1 MSEDN
6 KPQIII
12 HKSNWAWQLITVVIF
27 LVILVALMVKNP
39 SERDFARACVKEYT
53 QRQLNAD
60 PGMSELVSNLI
71 DQFIGS
77 ELALPIES
85 NDYLVCS
92 SFSFDQTL
100 DDREVHIK
108 AFGIW
113 GKIIFTDVRIV
124 SKKDVASLGN
134 FPEELLGTWKRECV
148 EFGSFDDL
156 LIYKEGNSYYF
167 NGYETYGEIYD
178 ISGSDDRF
186 KFSYIAESND
196 GVEPFDVEI
205 SLRIDGDELYVEG
218 EKVRYR
224 CDSNY

>member
-1 MSEDN
+1 MSDDN

-39 SERDFARACVKEYT
+39 SERDFAKACVKEYT

-60 PGMSELVSNLI
+60 PAMSELVANLI

-100 DDREVHIK
+100 DE
-108 AFGIW
+108 
-113 GKIIFTDVRIV
+113 KIICLIRIKYGHV
-124 SKKDVASLGN
+124 NKLIMKMKLCLHYWITTLQSKQN
-134 FPEELLGTWKRECV
+134 
-148 EFGSFDDL
+148 
-156 LIYKEGNSYYF
+156 
-167 NGYETYGEIYD
+167 
-178 ISGSDDRF
+178 
-186 KFSYIAESND
+186 
-196 GVEPFDVEI
+196 
-205 SLRIDGDELYVEG
+205 LYTQM
-218 EKVRYR
+218 R
-224 CDSNY
+224 

>member
-1 MSEDN
+1 MSDDN

-60 PGMSELVSNLI
+60 PAMAELVANLI

-92 SFSFDQTL
+92 TFSFDQTL
-100 DDREVHIK
+100 DDREVHVE

-113 GKIIFTDVRIV
+113 GKIIFSDVQIV
-124 SKKDVASLGN
+124 SKKQPVSMDN
-134 FPEELLGTWKRECV
+134 FPEELVGFWKFNCSEYDPGDISIEKQGNEYV
-148 EFGSFDDL
+148 FSGFDC
-156 LIYKEGNSYYF
+156 S
-167 NGYETYGEIYD
+167 GEIFD
-178 ISGSDDRF
+178 ISESGNEITI
-186 KFSYIAESND
+186 KYIALHASGDIDPYE
-196 GVEPFDVEI
+196 EELTM
-205 SLRIDGDELYVEG
+205 SLDGDQLYVDG
-218 EKVRYR
+218 ESVRYR
-224 CDSNY
+224 CHSY

>member
-1 MSEDN
+1 MSDDN

-39 SERDFARACVKEYT
+39 SERDFAKACVKEYT

-60 PGMSELVSNLI
+60 PAMSELVANLI

-124 SKKDVASLGN
+124 SKKQPVSMDN
-134 FPEELLGTWKRECV
+134 FPEELVGFWKFNCSEYDAGDISIEKQGNDYV
-148 EFGSFDDL
+148 FSGFDC
-156 LIYKEGNSYYF
+156 S
-167 NGYETYGEIYD
+167 GEIFD
-178 ISGSDDRF
+178 ISGSGNEFTIKYTALHASGDIDPYDEELTM
-186 KFSYIAESND
+186 SLD
-196 GVEPFDVEI
+196 GDQ
-205 SLRIDGDELYVEG
+205 LYIDGES
-218 EKVRYR
+218 VRYR
-224 CDSNY
+224 CDSY